1 MVELINRIQW
11 YIAEQRRQ
19 TDGQRGQGLVEYGL
33 ILVLVSVVVVV
44 ALTALS
50 GQLNTVF
57 DTIKNNLT
65 AA

>member
-1 MVELINRIQW
+1 MNRIACSV
-11 YIAEQRRQ
+11 AERQRHG
-19 TDGQRGQGLVEYGL
+19 DGQRGQGLVEYGL
-33 ILVLVSVVVVV
+33 ILVLVSIVVVV

-57 DTIKNNLT
+57 DAIKNNLT

>member
-1 MVELINRIQW
+1 MFELMNRIASSV
-11 YIAEQRRQ
+11 AERQ
-19 TDGQRGQGLVEYGL
+19 SQADRQRGQGLVEYGL
-33 ILVLVSVVVVV
+33 ILVLVSIVVVV

>member
-1 MVELINRIQW
+1 MLELMNRIACSV
-11 YIAEQRRQ
+11 AERQRHG
-19 TDGQRGQGLVEYGL
+19 DGQRGQGLEYGL
-33 ILVLVSVVVVV
+33 ILVLVSIVVVV

>member
-11 YIAEQRRQ
+11 YIAERQRQ